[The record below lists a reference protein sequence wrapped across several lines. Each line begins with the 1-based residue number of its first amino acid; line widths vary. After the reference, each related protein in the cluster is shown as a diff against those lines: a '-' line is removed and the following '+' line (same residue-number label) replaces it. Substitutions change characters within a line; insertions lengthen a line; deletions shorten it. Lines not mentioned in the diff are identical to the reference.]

1 MAAIDA
7 NTAASKPHPM
17 GSHPANR
24 VPPTPAPGAARVI
37 RSTRV
42 AATDVQKPLRNPWLI
57 AMTVTLATFMEVL
70 DTSIANVALPHIAG
84 ALSSSIDESTWVL
97 TSYLVSNAI
106 ILPMSAWLSTRM
118 GRKRF
123 YMSCVAV
130 FTASSFLCGLAP
142 SLGTLIAFRVLQG
155 AGGGGLQPSEQAILA
170 DTFPPARRGMAFAIY
185 GMAIVV
191 APVLGPTLGGWI
203 TDNYNWRW
211 IFFINIPVGIASLLL
226 THRMIEDPPHLVRER
241 RLARRR
247 GMRIDLMG
255 MALLAL
261 TFGPLQILL
270 DKGEEDDWFQSHF
283 IVALAAISA
292 AAFVVGIIWELYQKH
307 PVVELRLY
315 KNRSFVASSILMF
328 ALGFML
334 YATTVLLPQFV
345 QELMGYTAQLAG
357 TMLSPGGLVIIA
369 FMPVVGFL
377 VGRVDARWL
386 IAFGF
391 IALSVSLYHMT
402 GIDLQISWWDAM
414 MLRSYQ
420 SIALA
425 FLFVPINTVAYVGM
439 KPEQNNQVSALMNLM
454 RNIGASVGIS
464 LTGAMVTERAQFHQ
478 GQLAQ
483 RATAY
488 SSNTQAALQSLA
500 AKLQPAGLGAADAM
514 HQAYGRI
521 YVALQL
527 QAQTL
532 AYIDTFWMLA
542 AVSLCI
548 IPLLLLVKRLEPGAA
563 PVAH

>member
-1 MAAIDA
+1 MAAINA
-7 NTAASKPHPM
+7 NPTAA
-17 GSHPANR
+17 
-24 VPPTPAPGAARVI
+24 APGAARGV
-37 RSTRV
+37 RPTPV
-42 AATDVQKPLRNPWLI
+42 AAPGVQNPLRNPWLI

-84 ALSSSIDESTWVL
+84 ALSSSIDEGTWVL

-226 THRMIEDPPHLVRER
+226 THRMIQDPPHLVRER
-241 RLARRR
+241 QLARRR
-247 GMRIDLMG
+247 RVRIDLMG

-292 AAFVVGIIWELYQKH
+292 AALIVGIIWELYQKH
-307 PVVELRLY
+307 PIVELRLY

-345 QELMGYTAQLAG
+345 QSLMGYTAQLAG

-369 FMPVVGFL
+369 LMPLVGFL
-377 VGRVDARWL
+377 VGRIDARWL

-391 IALSVSLYHMT
+391 LALSVSLYHMT

-439 KPEQNNQVSALMNLM
+439 KPEQNNQVSALVNLM

-488 SSNTQAALQSLA
+488 SSNTHAALQNLA
-500 AKLQPAGLGAADAM
+500 AKLQPAGLSAADAM

-532 AYIDTFWMLA
+532 AYIDTFWTLA